1 MSQQRGAT
9 GAVPS
14 SHARARTSARRAG
27 RKAVLDLSTL
37 ILTVSVVL
45 LALAD
50 HALAQQTSQ
59 VPNITVSV
67 GAGSGPDQLMPSLKV
82 IGLLTI
88 LSLAPAVL
96 ISMTS
101 FTRIVVVLSFMRQ
114 AVGTQ
119 NVPPTQVMLSLALLL
134 TFVVMA
140 PVGSRVYNDAI
151 TPYTEKRIDEVAMW
165 EAARVPVSQ
174 FLLAQTREDD
184 LKLFYEMSHTQLPRT
199 PSDVQMHL
207 LVPAFMLSELRTG
220 FEMGFLL
227 FLPFALIDL
236 VVASLLTAMGM
247 MMLPPTTLST
257 PLKLLLFVAVDGWAL
272 LTRSLVASFS

>member
-1 MSQQRGAT
+1 MRLF
-9 GAVPS
+9 
-14 SHARARTSARRAG
+14 RSAG
-27 RKAVLDLSTL
+27 LSVLGWL
-37 ILTVSVVL
+37 V
-45 LALAD
+45 LAD
-50 HALAQQTSQ
+50 VALAQQTPS
-59 VPNITVSV
+59 ISV
-67 GAGSGPDQLMPSLKV
+67 TLGGGTGPEQLVPSLKV
-82 IGLLTI
+82 LALLTV
-88 LSLAPAVL
+88 LTLAPAVL

-101 FTRIVVVLSFMRQ
+101 FTRIVVVLSFVRQ

-140 PVGSRVYNDAI
+140 PVGARVNEVAI
-151 TPYTEKRIDEVAMW
+151 VPYSEKRIDEAAAW
-165 EAARVPVSQ
+165 DAARVPISQ

-184 LKLFYEMSHTQLPRT
+184 LKLFYDLTHAKLPSS
-199 PSDVQMHL
+199 PSDVSIHL
-207 LVPAFMLSELRTG
+207 LVPAFMISELRTG

>member
-1 MSQQRGAT
+1 MAWAQTA
-9 GAVPS
+9 PS
-14 SHARARTSARRAG
+14 
-27 RKAVLDLSTL
+27 
-37 ILTVSVVL
+37 ISV
-45 LALAD
+45 
-50 HALAQQTSQ
+50 T
-59 VPNITVSV
+59 V
-67 GAGSGPDQLMPSLKV
+67 GAGSGPEQLVPSLK
-82 IGLLTI
+82 ILALLTV
-88 LSLAPAVL
+88 LTLAPAVL

-101 FTRIVVVLSFMRQ
+101 FTRIVVVLSFVRQ

-119 NVPPTQVMLSLALLL
+119 NVPPTQVMLSLSLML

-140 PVGSRVYNDAI
+140 PIGVKINDVALA
-151 TPYTEKRIDEVAMW
+151 PYTAKKIDEAAAW
-165 EAARVPVSQ
+165 DAARVPISE

-184 LKLFYEMSHTQLPRT
+184 LKLFYELTHAKLPSK
-199 PSDVQMHL
+199 PSEVSIHL
-207 LVPAFMLSELRTG
+207 LVPAFMISELRTG

-236 VVASLLTAMGM
+236 VVASVLTAMGM